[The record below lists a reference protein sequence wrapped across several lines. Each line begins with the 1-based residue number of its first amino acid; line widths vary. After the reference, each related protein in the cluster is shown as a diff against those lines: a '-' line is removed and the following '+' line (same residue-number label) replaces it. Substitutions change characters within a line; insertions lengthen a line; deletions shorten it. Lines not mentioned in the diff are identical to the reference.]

1 MTQKPAD
8 KIKAVADLARTVESL
23 KKKGKRVAHC
33 HGVFDL
39 LHPGHLKHFEA
50 AKRLADVL
58 VVTVTKDEHVNRGPG
73 RPIFTHG
80 LRAESIAAL
89 ACVDYVAV
97 NEWPTAVE
105 TIKQLKPD
113 LYVKGKEYAA
123 REEDV
128 TGKIYDEETAIKA
141 VGGKLVFTDE
151 ATFSSTALINKVLAP
166 YSQEARSFLQ
176 DLKKRYSAET
186 ITGHVQKIKNVK
198 VLVIGDIIVDEYHY
212 CFGMGKTAKDNIIA
226 MRFVRDEQFAG
237 GVLAAANHVAGFCD
251 QVTVLSC
258 LGTGPDFKG
267 FISERLKPNV
277 KTQIY
282 SRKDAPTVIKRRF
295 VDESFLTKLFEICY
309 LDNLAQLPVSVE
321 NKVCEYLERNAKN
334 FDMVLVT
341 DFGHGF
347 LTPKIVD
354 KICETAPYL
363 ALNVQTNSSNIGFN
377 LVSKFPRAD
386 YICIDEP
393 ELRLACHD
401 QTANIEQLVK
411 QIAQRMKCQ
420 RAVITRGHRGSLA
433 YSKKEGFFQVPV
445 FSKEVVDRIGAG
457 DAFFSITSPCV
468 FQKTPMEIVGVIG
481 NAVGALKVLIVGN
494 RSSVEPGPLLKYIG
508 TLLK

>member
-1 MTQKPAD
+1 
-8 KIKAVADLARTVESL
+8 
-23 KKKGKRVAHC
+23 
-33 HGVFDL
+33 
-39 LHPGHLKHFEA
+39 
-50 AKRLADVL
+50 
-58 VVTVTKDEHVNRGPG
+58 
-73 RPIFTHG
+73 
-80 LRAESIAAL
+80 
-89 ACVDYVAV
+89 
-97 NEWPTAVE
+97 
-105 TIKQLKPD
+105 
-113 LYVKGKEYAA
+113 
-123 REEDV
+123 
-128 TGKIYDEETAIKA
+128 
-141 VGGKLVFTDE
+141 
-151 ATFSSTALINKVLAP
+151 
-166 YSQEARSFLQ
+166 
-176 DLKKRYSAET
+176 
-186 ITGHVQKIKNVK
+186 
-198 VLVIGDIIVDEYHY
+198 
-212 CFGMGKTAKDNIIA
+212 
-226 MRFVRDEQFAG
+226 
-237 GVLAAANHVAGFCD
+237 
-251 QVTVLSC
+251 
-258 LGTGPDFKG
+258 
-267 FISERLKPNV
+267 
-277 KTQIY
+277 
-282 SRKDAPTVIKRRF
+282 
-295 VDESFLTKLFEICY
+295 
-309 LDNLAQLPVSVE
+309 
-321 NKVCEYLERNAKN
+321 
-334 FDMVLVT
+334 MVLVT